1 MDVKKIAMI
10 ALVLSII
17 SIIIAAVALSGSSA
31 NGVATLGISSA
42 RQCSDKID
50 NDGDGKIDM
59 NDAGCSNRNDNDE
72 SNCGDR
78 VCEGGE
84 TCSSCATDC
93 GSCPTTSILTTNP
106 TTSIITTTISN
117 SCSDTDGGMI
127 YTVKGTISGYNYGL
141 PYSSTDFCMS
151 SNTTATWLNEY
162 YCSGNNAKSISYNCL
177 NATYGTTQCVDG
189 TCI

>member
-1 MDVKKIAMI
+1 MDVKTIAMI
-10 ALVLSII
+10 ALTLSII
-17 SIIIAAVALSGSSA
+17 AIIISVVAFSGSAA
-31 NGVATLGISSA
+31 NDVATLGISSA
-42 RQCSDKID
+42 RQCSDKKD

-106 TTSIITTTISN
+106 TTSIITTTIPN

-127 YTVKGTISGYNYGL
+127 YTVKGTISGYYNSQ
-141 PYSSTDFCMS
+141 PYSNTDYCSGSTGV
-151 SNTTATWLNEY
+151 LVEY
-162 YCSGNNAKSISYNCL
+162 YCSAGSSFNTAYNCVG
-177 NATYGTTQCVDG
+177 NSTTSCVDG
-189 TCI
+189 ACI